1 MTVTQSVEEFL
12 DLTLDDDDD
21 DDDDDCSDSDD
32 CDDDDVV
39 IVQDLKIMQQAL
51 KESEDR
57 YRELAVR
64 VPLELSPPATPEKSR
79 LNSVGGHAAAASS
92 SSSSFQPP
100 SSSTGLGHEDDKEDG
115 SLDELFRL
123 RAKVMNLEAEVE
135 RLTEVLEAEG
145 KAELARCDSMP
156 QASKCECTYRSK
168 RHIFMGEWFETCLF
182 FLCS

>member
-1 MTVTQSVEEFL
+1 MTVTQSVEKFL

-21 DDDDDCSDSDD
+21 DCSDGDD

-39 IVQDLKIMQQAL
+39 IVQDLRIMQQAL

-57 YRELAVR
+57 YQELAVR
-64 VPLELSPPATPEKSR
+64 VPLVRSPPATPEKSR

-92 SSSSFQPP
+92 SSFSFQPP
-100 SSSTGLGHEDDKEDG
+100 ASTGLGHENDEEDG

-123 RAKVMNLEAEVE
+123 RAKVINLEAEVE
-135 RLTEVLEAEG
+135 RLTEVLEAGG

-156 QASKCECTYRSK
+156 HASKCECTYRSK
-168 RHIFMGEWFETCLF
+168 RHILMGEWVETCLF
-182 FLCS
+182 FHFS

>member
-1 MTVTQSVEEFL
+1 VTVTESVEKFL

-21 DDDDDCSDSDD
+21 DCSYSDD

-39 IVQDLKIMQQAL
+39 IVQDLRIMQQAL

-64 VPLELSPPATPEKSR
+64 VPLVRSPPATPEKSR
-79 LNSVGGHAAAASS
+79 LNSVGGYAAAASS

-100 SSSTGLGHEDDKEDG
+100 SASTGLGHEDDEEDG

-123 RAKVMNLEAEVE
+123 RAKVMDLEAEVE
-135 RLTEVLEAEG
+135 RLTEMLEAEG

-156 QASKCECTYRSK
+156 HASKCECTYRSK
-168 RHIFMGEWFETCLF
+168 RHIFMGEWVETCLF
-182 FLCS
+182 FLCC